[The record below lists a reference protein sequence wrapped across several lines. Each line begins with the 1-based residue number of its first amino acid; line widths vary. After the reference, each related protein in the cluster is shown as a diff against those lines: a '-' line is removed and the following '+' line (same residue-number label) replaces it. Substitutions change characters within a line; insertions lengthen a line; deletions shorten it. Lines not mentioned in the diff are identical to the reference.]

1 MPPTAEIIVPT
12 RDRAGYLD
20 VALATIGPQ
29 AAAAGV
35 GVTVVDDGP
44 DRATRAV
51 AARHGVRY
59 LAHVAP
65 QGLNAARN
73 TAIAA
78 TDAVLLVFVDDD
90 VAVRPGW
97 LDALLAAADACG
109 DEVGVL
115 TGPIHARFEDHPLR
129 ACGREGPPVT
139 AMDLGPAD
147 TDAERAWGA
156 NMAISSSAIERAGG
170 FDERREL

>member
-65 QGLNAARN
+65 QGLNAA
-73 TAIAA
+73 
-78 TDAVLLVFVDDD
+78 
-90 VAVRPGW
+90 
-97 LDALLAAADACG
+97 
-109 DEVGVL
+109 
-115 TGPIHARFEDHPLR
+115 
-129 ACGREGPPVT
+129 EG
-139 AMDLGPAD
+139 
-147 TDAERAWGA
+147 
-156 NMAISSSAIERAGG
+156 
-170 FDERREL
+170 